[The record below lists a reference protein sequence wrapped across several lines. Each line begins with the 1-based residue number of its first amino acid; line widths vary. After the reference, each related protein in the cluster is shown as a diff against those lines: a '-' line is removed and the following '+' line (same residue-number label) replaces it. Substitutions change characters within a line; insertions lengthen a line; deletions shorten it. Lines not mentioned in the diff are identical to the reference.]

1 MQSLFLY
8 HNKLQDKLSLR
19 SNSMVMTL
27 YGDVFASRGQA
38 IWLGSLIQLLAP
50 FDISARQVRTSVFRL
65 ASDQWFDIE
74 RIGRRSYY
82 GLSTDGLQ
90 RVQHAGKRIYEFSS
104 APWDGYWTLVFIDTK
119 WKLSARQKLR
129 RELLW
134 DGFGQLAPNI
144 FAHPRADQ
152 QSLSEIIEACQAEA
166 HVTLLKASSLG
177 NTTDGYSRKPLIEL
191 MQQTFGLAHIDAA
204 WRQFIKRF
212 ASITAGA
219 SKLSPAEAF
228 YVRTLL
234 IHEYRRILLRDP
246 NLPDELLPAS
256 WSGLEARQLCQALY
270 QDVKQASEVY
280 LIETVQTLEG
290 ALAVMP
296 AEIALR

>member
-8 HNKLQDKLSLR
+8 HNKLLLR

-50 FDISARQVRTSVFRL
+50 FGISSRQVRTSVFRL

-104 APWDGYWTLVFIDTK
+104 APWDGYWTLVFIDAK
-119 WKLSARQKLR
+119 WKLSSRQKLR

-152 QSLSEIIEACQAEA
+152 QSLAEIIEACQAEA
-166 HVTLLKASSLG
+166 HVTLLKASSID
-177 NTTDGYSRKPLIEL
+177 TYSRKPLIEL
-191 MQQTFGLAHIDAA
+191 MQQTFGLAHIDTA

-212 ASITAGA
+212 ASLTAGA

-270 QDVKQASEVY
+270 QDVKQASEAY

-290 ALAVMP
+290 ALTAMP
-296 AEIALR
+296 VEIALR

>member
-1 MQSLFLY
+1 
-8 HNKLQDKLSLR
+8 
-19 SNSMVMTL
+19 MVMTL
-27 YGDVFASRGQA
+27 YGDVFASRGLA
-38 IWLGSLIQLLAP
+38 VWLGSLIQLLEP
-50 FDISARQVRTSVFRL
+50 FGISSRQVRTSVFRL
-65 ASDQWFDIE
+65 SSDKWFDIE

-90 RVQHAGKRIYEFSS
+90 RVQHAGKRIYEFS
-104 APWDGYWTLVFIDTK
+104 ATKWDGYWTLVFIDAK

-144 FAHPRADQ
+144 FAHPRTDH
-152 QSLSEIIEACQAEA
+152 QSFTEIVQACQAEA
-166 HVTLLKASSLG
+166 HVTLLKASSLE
-177 NTTDGYSRKPLIEL
+177 TYSRKPLIDL
-191 MQQTFGLAHIDAA
+191 MQQTYDLSHIDAA

-212 ASITAGA
+212 ASLTAKA
-219 SKLSPAEAF
+219 STLSPAESF

-246 NLPDELLPAS
+246 NLPDELLPES

-270 QDVKQASEVY
+270 QDVKQASEAY
-280 LIETVQTLEG
+280 LIETVQTREG
-290 ALAVMP
+290 ALSATP
-296 AEIALR
+296 AEIAIR

>member
-38 IWLGSLIQLLAP
+38 VWLGSLIQLLAP
-50 FDISARQVRTSVFRL
+50 FGISSRQVRTSVFRL

-104 APWDGYWTLVFIDTK
+104 APWDGYWTLVFIDAK

-152 QSLSEIIEACQAEA
+152 QSLTEIALACQAEGHIA
-166 HVTLLKASSLG
+166 LMKASSLEL
-177 NTTDGYSRKPLIEL
+177 YSRKPLIDL
-191 MQQTFGLAHIDAA
+191 MQQTFDLSHIDTA
-204 WRQFIKRF
+204 WTQFIKRF
-212 ASITAGA
+212 ASLTARA
-219 SKLSPAEAF
+219 STLNPAEAF

-270 QDVKQASEVY
+270 QDVKPASEAY
-280 LIETVQTLEG
+280 LMETVQTLEG
-290 ALAVMP
+290 V
-296 AEIALR
+296 LR

>member
-8 HNKLQDKLSLR
+8 HNKLLSTLSLR
-19 SNSMVMTL
+19 SDSMVMTL
-27 YGDVFASRGQA
+27 YGDVFAPRRQA
-38 IWLGSLIQLLAP
+38 IWLGSLIQLLEP
-50 FDISARQVRTSVFRL
+50 FGISSRQVRTSVYRL

-74 RIGRRSYY
+74 RVGRRSYY

-90 RVQHAGKRIYEFSS
+90 RVQHADQRIYEFSA
-104 APWDGYWTLVFIDTK
+104 APWDGNWTLVFIDAR

-129 RELLW
+129 RQLQW

-144 FAHPRADQ
+144 LAHPRANH
-152 QSLSEIIEACQAEA
+152 QSLAEIIEACAAEA
-166 HVTLLKASSLG
+166 HVTLLKASSLEM
-177 NTTDGYSRKPLIEL
+177 YSRKPLVDL
-191 MQQTFGLAHIDAA
+191 MQQTFGLAHIDDA

-212 ASITAGA
+212 ASLTAGA

-246 NLPDELLPAS
+246 NLPDALLPTA

-270 QDVKQASEVY
+270 QNVKQASEAY
-280 LIETVQTLEG
+280 LIETVQTREG
-290 ALAVMP
+290 ALAATP
-296 AEIALR
+296 AEIAGR

>member
-27 YGDVFASRGQA
+27 YGDVFASRAQA
-38 IWLGSLIQLLAP
+38 VWLGSLIQLLAP
-50 FDISARQVRTSVFRL
+50 FGISSRQVRTSVFRL
-65 ASDQWFDIE
+65 ASDKWFDIE

-82 GLSTDGLQ
+82 GLSPDGLQ

-104 APWDGYWTLVFIDTK
+104 APWDGYWTIVFIDAK
-119 WKLSARQKLR
+119 WRLSARQKLR

-144 FAHPRADQ
+144 FAHPRADH
-152 QSLSEIIEACQAEA
+152 QSFTEIVQACQAEA
-166 HVTLLKASSLG
+166 HVTLLKASSID
-177 NTTDGYSRKPLIEL
+177 TYSRKPLTDL
-191 MQQTFGLAHIDAA
+191 MQQTFDLFHVDTA
-204 WRQFIKRF
+204 WQQFIKRF
-212 ASITAGA
+212 APMAQSAQ
-219 SKLSPAEAF
+219 SLDPAEAF

-256 WSGLEARQLCQALY
+256 WSGFEARQLCQALY
-270 QDVKQASEVY
+270 QDVKQASEAY
-280 LIETVQTLEG
+280 LIEAVQTLEG
-290 ALAVMP
+290 ALVVTP

>member
-8 HNKLQDKLSLR
+8 HNKLLLR
-19 SNSMVMTL
+19 SNSLVMTL

-38 IWLGSLIQLLAP
+38 VWLGSLIQLLAP
-50 FDISARQVRTSVFRL
+50 FGISSRQVRTSVFRL

-104 APWDGYWTLVFIDTK
+104 APWDGYWTLVFIDAK

-152 QSLSEIIEACQAEA
+152 QSLTEIALACQAEG
-166 HVTLLKASSLG
+166 HITLMKASSID
-177 NTTDGYSRKPLIEL
+177 TYSRKPLIDL
-191 MQQTFGLAHIDAA
+191 MQQTFDLSHIDTA
-204 WRQFIKRF
+204 WTQFIKRF
-212 ASITAGA
+212 ASLTAGA
-219 SKLSPAEAF
+219 STLNPAEAF

-256 WSGLEARQLCQALY
+256 WSGLEARQLCQTLY
-270 QDVKQASEVY
+270 QDVKQASEAY
-280 LIETVQTLEG
+280 LIEIVQTLEA
-290 ALAVMP
+290 ALVATP
-296 AEIALR
+296 AEIAGR